1 MKPLTPT
8 SATRCAAAR
17 AGRHALPSILPST
30 SIPSH
35 HLTKAVLAAATI
47 PSFHNRRFSVLNRP
61 PPNYPGHVPL
71 TRLEKAA
78 MAVGSGLMSFFDP
91 RRGDLIA
98 IFGETTAS
106 PYFIERL
113 RRAMLSSPTG
123 RRILRDR
130 PRITSSSLDLPH
142 LRTLPANTV
151 GGTYVAW
158 LDREG
163 VSPDTRSSVR
173 YIDDEECAYV
183 MQRYRESHDFYH
195 ALTGLPVVREGEV
208 ALKAFEFANT
218 VLPMTG
224 MSVFTVATLK
234 PAERAR
240 FFGVY
245 GPWAL
250 RNGLRAQEVIN
261 VYWEEEMETDV
272 DELRRRLGI
281 EQPPDLRDIRQR
293 EREER
298 KRRKQMQ
305 KESLGGAAAATEQE
319 VSPTKQYPTVDAV
332 RGDFVAPETHA

>member
-1 MKPLTPT
+1 
-8 SATRCAAAR
+8 
-17 AGRHALPSILPST
+17 
-30 SIPSH
+30 
-35 HLTKAVLAAATI
+35 
-47 PSFHNRRFSVLNRP
+47 
-61 PPNYPGHVPL
+61 
-71 TRLEKAA
+71 
-78 MAVGSGLMSFFDP
+78 MAIGSGVGSFLNP
-91 RRGDLIA
+91 WRGDLIA

-106 PYFIERL
+106 PYFIQRL
-113 RRAMLSSPTG
+113 RRAMLFSQSG

-130 PRITSSSLDLPH
+130 PRITSESLNLPY
-142 LRTLPANTV
+142 LRTLASNTV

-224 MSVFTVATLK
+224 MSVFSVTTLK
-234 PAERAR
+234 AAERRR
-240 FFGVY
+240 FWDVY

-250 RNGLRAQEVIN
+250 KNGLRAQEVIN

-272 DELRRRLGI
+272 DELRNRLGI
-281 EQPPDLRDIRQR
+281 EQPPDLRDIRNR
-293 EREER
+293 EKEER
-298 KRRKQMQ
+298 RQRKLRQQ
-305 KESLGGAAAATEQE
+305 QDASRVVHADSADLPR
-319 VSPTKQYPTVDAV
+319 PTSAVDAV
-332 RGDFVAPETHA
+332 RADVVMPDR